1 VEEVPD
7 EDDPYQTSDFGS
19 STSFPAAAT
28 HCDDHSH
35 SDLDTEQT
43 WDLNLGNELPDLD
56 CEESALGDLQ
66 PELDDEIVEAPEIAD
81 ETELQKFATLLSD
94 AQNAARIQDLKNSS
108 NRPKRYTKKS
118 VSTLYRQ
125 RRRAKDMKEKG
136 FLNVFDYI
144 KTVQGQKATKE
155 PDTVSEPAGINDS
168 SHTDSDAG
176 ASNVESDRED
186 EEDELPELE
195 ELLDTEETDITD
207 GTGVGY
213 TF

>member
-1 VEEVPD
+1 MPRGTNHKKARQNNLRKARDSHKVTVEEVPD

-94 AQNAARIQDLKNSS
+94 AQTAARIQDLGS
-108 NRPKRYTKKS
+108 NF
-118 VSTLYRQ
+118 STHL
-125 RRRAKDMKEKG
+125 
-136 FLNVFDYI
+136 
-144 KTVQGQKATKE
+144 
-155 PDTVSEPAGINDS
+155 
-168 SHTDSDAG
+168 
-176 ASNVESDRED
+176 
-186 EEDELPELE
+186 
-195 ELLDTEETDITD
+195 
-207 GTGVGY
+207 
-213 TF
+213 